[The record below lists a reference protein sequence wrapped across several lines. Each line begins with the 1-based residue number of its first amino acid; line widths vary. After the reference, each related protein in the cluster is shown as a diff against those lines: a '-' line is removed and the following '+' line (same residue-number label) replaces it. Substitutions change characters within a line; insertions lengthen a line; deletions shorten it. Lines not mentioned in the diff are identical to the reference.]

1 MEGRNSMIG
10 NLIHQAR
17 QALKGQFTCQPS
29 LKREMSKKI
38 GGNARFLNEKL
49 HALVTETGKSGY

>member
-17 QALKGQFTCQPS
+17 QALKGQFTRQPS
-29 LKREMSKKI
+29 LKREMSKKM
-38 GGNARFLNEKL
+38 G
-49 HALVTETGKSGY
+49 ETQGFSTKSCMH